1 MRYFIL
7 SFIFTLGTTIS
18 LQGQDCNYEP
28 VSITPIDTCNFDL
41 DSCGYLVD
49 LDTSNTWVKGFPQ
62 KSFFGDAHTFP
73 NAIMTDS
80 VNPYPINNNDFI
92 QFDIPI
98 VDEIFWSN
106 VYVEFWHKFQF
117 DTLNDGGY
125 FMVSFDES
133 PYYSKEQIEY
143 GDLPENYL
151 QWIDFCGTYYE
162 YGDLFADSINGFT
175 GAITDWSYTRILF
188 VFNTPV
194 KIGDISLRSSDYA
207 TDTIHLRFYILSDS
221 IEGGEAGWILDDFL
235 YGTSD
240 LGGNI
245 HQSELNLQIKTYPNP
260 VSNEVNI
267 LIQGLVKTKINI
279 DLHDI
284 NGRKVKSFDNIFTD
298 EGGYTKLDITD
309 IPSGIWIIK
318 IASENENYYS
328 KIIKQ

>member
-1 MRYFIL
+1 MVTLSIWIL
-7 SFIFTLGTTIS
+7 QILGLKVFRKIFWRCPHVS
-18 LQGQDCNYEP
+18 QCNYDRFSK
-28 VSITPIDTCNFDL
+28 SI
-41 DSCGYLVD
+41 S
-49 LDTSNTWVKGFPQ
+49 K
-62 KSFFGDAHTFP
+62 
-73 NAIMTDS
+73 
-80 VNPYPINNNDFI
+80 NNNDFI

-194 KIGDISLRSSDYA
+194 KMAI
-207 TDTIHLRFYILSDS
+207 
-221 IEGGEAGWILDDFL
+221 FL
-235 YGTSD
+235 
-240 LGGNI
+240 
-245 HQSELNLQIKTYPNP
+245 
-260 VSNEVNI
+260 
-267 LIQGLVKTKINI
+267 
-279 DLHDI
+279 
-284 NGRKVKSFDNIFTD
+284 
-298 EGGYTKLDITD
+298 
-309 IPSGIWIIK
+309 
-318 IASENENYYS
+318 
-328 KIIKQ
+328 